1 MSKIEWTTDTWNPIA
16 GCTKVSAGCT
26 HCYAEIMAN
35 RLAAIE
41 RARNEQSFW
50 AADGKEPSEKYQN
63 VVNEQGRWNGKIT
76 FVEKALQ
83 EPLQRKKPTTYFVN
97 SMSDLFHE
105 NVPDETIDRIFAVMA
120 LCPQHTF
127 QVLTKRPDRMLAYM
141 SRGDNEHGDFF
152 ERISDA
158 AVDLTG
164 SPCAAHVEDTTW
176 PLPNVWVGVSVENQA
191 AADARIPL
199 LLQTPAAVRFLS
211 IEPLLGPVDLQKY
224 LYPLPTA
231 RDLRHDLPPDYSV
244 KPKPLHWVIVGGE
257 SGPGARP
264 MHPDWARSLRDQ
276 CQAAGV
282 PFFFKQWGA
291 HGATAINM
299 TTGAP
304 AFKMYTSK
312 AHWQTK
318 DWWVEKGHVCLSLDG
333 KILKCGADFD
343 ECQYPVAIMR
353 KVSKAKA
360 GRRLDGRTWDE
371 YPEVGHG

>member
-35 RLAAIE
+35 RLAAME

-83 EPLQRKKPTTYFVN
+83 KPLQRKKPTTYFVN

-105 NVPDETIDRIFAVMA
+105 NVPDEWIDRVFHIMA
-120 LCPQHTF
+120 LCPEHTF
-127 QVLTKRPDRMLAYM
+127 QVLTKRPDRMLEY
-141 SRGDNEHGDFF
+141 
-152 ERISDA
+152 
-158 AVDLTG
+158 LTNPVIQQVYPG
-164 SPCAAHVEDTTW
+164 L
-176 PLPNVWVGVSVENQA
+176 PLSNVWLGVSVENQA

-282 PFFFKQWGA
+282 PFFFKQWGE
-291 HGATAINM
+291 
-299 TTGAP
+299 
-304 AFKMYTSK
+304 
-312 AHWQTK
+312 
-318 DWWVEKGHVCLSLDG
+318 WVEGIGGNNPQIMAADGRTRSLTMGSGD
-333 KILKCGADFD
+333 LCNV
-343 ECQYPVAIMR
+343 ETVT
-353 KVSKAKA
+353 VSRVGKAKA
-360 GRRLDGRTWDE
+360 GRLLDGRTWDE
-371 YPEVGHG
+371 MPAVVNG